1 MQKVKADD
9 VVKVHYTGKL
19 ENGEVFD
26 TSENREPLEF
36 KVGTG
41 QMIQGFD
48 NSVVGMELNESKTVT
63 IPPEQAYGTHD
74 PQLVQELSKTVLAK
88 DIEPKVGMEL
98 VSSNEQGQSFK
109 VTISKI
115 LGDTIE
121 IDANHQLAGKPLTF
135 DIKLVE
141 ITG

>member
-48 NSVVGMELNESKTVT
+48 NAVVGMELNESKTVT

-121 IDANHQLAGKPLTF
+121 INANHQLAGKPLTF

-141 ITG
+141 IAG